1 MDPASGNVHRDESSL
16 PIVQVL
22 YDFKPNDVA
31 VDIFTNSP
39 FNPHSNQ
46 T

>member
-1 MDPASGNVHRDESSL
+1 MDPVSGNMIRDESSL

-31 VDIFTNSP
+31 VDPILLYYK
-39 FNPHSNQ
+39 
-46 T
+46 